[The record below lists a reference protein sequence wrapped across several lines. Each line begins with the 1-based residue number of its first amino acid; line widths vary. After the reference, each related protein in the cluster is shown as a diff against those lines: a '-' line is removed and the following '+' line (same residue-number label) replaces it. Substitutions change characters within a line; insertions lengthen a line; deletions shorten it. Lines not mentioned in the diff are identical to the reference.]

1 VNDTLGHFAGDQI
14 LEEASARI
22 RSCLRDED
30 ILARF
35 GGDEFCVLLEVFDTV
50 EDVLIPAQRINEV
63 LGQKFLI
70 NGQERKLGAS
80 IGITSTLQ
88 LGDRDSSAML
98 GDADLAMYQAKSAG
112 RGRHM
117 WFSPEMREKVQ
128 KRIGLENE
136 FERALENGEFE
147 LYYQPQVDVKGG
159 DLIGLE
165 ALIRWNHPMQG
176 IMSPAEFLPELELSE
191 FMEPVGRWVIEEAC
205 LQLSEWQKNNHQLPR
220 VSVNV
225 SPSQFDNESFPDFVS
240 QALDAHSI
248 EAKYLGI
255 EITETL
261 FMKHTNC
268 IEKNMQRINRM
279 GCKIS
284 LDDFGTGYSSLSY
297 LIRFPVDVIKID
309 QIFIRGLL
317 SNPQYRV
324 LISSVI
330 GMAEGF
336 NDMKVVAEG
345 VEEESQLDTLKELG
359 CDAYQGYLYSKPVP
373 ASAIEPM
380 LAD

>member
-35 GGDEFCVLLEVFDTV
+35 GGDEFCVLLEDFDTV
-50 EDVLIPAQRINEV
+50 EDVLIPAQRITEA

-112 RGRHM
+112 RGRFM

-128 KRIGLENE
+128 KSIGMENE

-165 ALIRWNHPMQG
+165 ALIRWNHPIQG
-176 IMSPAEFLPELELSE
+176 FMSPAEFLPELESSK
-191 FMEPVGRWVIEEAC
+191 FMEPVGRWVIKEAC
-205 LQLSEWQKNNHQLPR
+205 RQLSEWQKNNHQLPR

-225 SPSQFDNESFPDFVS
+225 SPSQFDDESFPDFVS

-248 EAKYLGI
+248 EAKCLGI

-345 VEEESQLDTLKELG
+345 VEEESQLETLKELG